1 MLDREESALAQTRAL
16 HLTAPSD
23 TLSLAAAVAV
33 AVPCRLV
40 AWMDTLT
47 KEALEGLLGI
57 LKQYGPNCCAVA
69 KPHGMHVNDKMSVT
83 LL

>member
-1 MLDREESALAQTRAL
+1 M
-16 HLTAPSD
+16 
-23 TLSLAAAVAV
+23 

-69 KPHGMHVNDKMSVT
+69 KPHGMHVNDIMSVT